1 MQPHSKIFLLYQW
14 LDLVVWYIF
23 YLFFFFALSPK
34 GSFILLKRQRKGL
47 EKLALI
53 KLYFPWPQATQFK

>member
-1 MQPHSKIFLLYQW
+1 MQENIFAIISVARFSS
-14 LDLVVWYIF
+14 VVSV
-23 YLFFFFALSPK
+23 LTFFFASCPK

-53 KLYFPWPQATQFK
+53 KLYFSWPRATQFK

>member
-1 MQPHSKIFLLYQW
+1 MARFSG
-14 LDLVVWYIF
+14 VVSV
-23 YLFFFFALSPK
+23 LSFFFAHSPK

-53 KLYFPWPQATQFK
+53 KLYFPWPRATQFK